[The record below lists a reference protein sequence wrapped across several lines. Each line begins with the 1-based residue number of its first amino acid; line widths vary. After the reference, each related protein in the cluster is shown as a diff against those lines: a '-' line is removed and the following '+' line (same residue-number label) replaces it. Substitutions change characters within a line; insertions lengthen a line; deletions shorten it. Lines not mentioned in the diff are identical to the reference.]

1 MQQERV
7 WRWRAGSVQYPE
19 PHMGAFK
26 TAEHPAGLGASQ
38 HTQGF
43 SGARLLSYSSRQGLR
58 VGGVG
63 HGETKQQST
72 KNNETKQYIHKGG
85 LIA

>member
-1 MQQERV
+1 MG
-7 WRWRAGSVQYPE
+7 AGSVQYPE

-38 HTQGF
+38 YTQGF

-72 KNNETKQYIHKGG
+72 KNNETKQTKKQYIHKGG
-85 LIA
+85 